1 MFSGH
6 TYNGAMR
13 MENPP
18 NQPDTS
24 PVASRIDFDVPCP
37 KCEYNLR
44 GLTVPRCPECGEEF
58 DWEEITRPPR
68 KDANTREGVLWTAI
82 AVVTF
87 MMLAPALTAGELYLE
102 LILLPFIICAPFAI
116 VGLLAAVQAGVEI
129 GFASLA
135 IGAPTWRRFR
145 AWWEGVLIGYGAC
158 SLLAWPWGGCLN
170 APTKVAYAIQ
180 FSGHSVWRMWPLFL
194 STGLAFLVV
203 QWWVVRRRT
212 RQWNDPIPDRRLW
225 LGCLLAKLVAA
236 VAWVTIAWHGS

>member
-1 MFSGH
+1 
-6 TYNGAMR
+6 
-13 MENPP
+13 MEKPP
-18 NQPDTS
+18 NLPDTS

-37 KCEYNLR
+37 ECRYNLR

-58 DWEEITRPPR
+58 DWEEITTLPHENSRMH
-68 KDANTREGVLWTAI
+68 EGTWDAI
-82 AVVTF
+82 AVVWLVVLVL
-87 MMLAPALTAGELYLE
+87 MMILALALISGELYLE
-102 LILLPFIICAPFAI
+102 LILLPFIICAPFA
-116 VGLLAAVQAGVEI
+116 VVCLLAAVQAGVEI

-180 FSGHSVWRMWPLFL
+180 FSGHPVWRMWPLFV
-194 STGLAFLVV
+194 STGLAVLVV
-203 QWWVVRRRT
+203 QWWVVRRMT
-212 RQWNDPIPDRRLW
+212 RRWSDPIPDRRLW

-236 VAWVTIAWHGS
+236 VAWVMIGAVFLRVR